1 MTAVYSSDAASGSLM
16 PRLLLQ
22 GWLLARQILWR
33 LPMLVLVSLIV
44 FFILRAI
51 PVDPVTML
59 LPPGATQQDIQAL
72 TAELGL
78 DKNVVMQFLIWLKDA
93 VQGDFGTSIQNG
105 SSVGSMVAEAL
116 PMTIQLLFFG
126 FIAGILLGLAIGLVT
141 FSYRGTRVEKVILS
155 INGIMMAIPDYLWA
169 IILIVIFG
177 VGLQWLPFLGPV
189 GANISIE
196 HITGFLTLD
205 SLLTGNWEGLGSS
218 LAHLVLPSLTLAL
231 VIATPIARMAYS
243 SLTEVYREDYIH
255 AARLRG
261 VSSKRILM
269 FHALRNASLPTVSLV
284 GVQASVIIGG
294 TLLIESIFG
303 LPGIGSLMIKAM
315 RSFDMQVIQ
324 AIALTYAVT
333 VQLIN
338 MLTDIVLYQLNPRL
352 RMQK

>member
-1 MTAVYSSDAASGSLM
+1 
-16 PRLLLQ
+16 
-22 GWLLARQILWR
+22 
-33 LPMLVLVSLIV
+33 
-44 FFILRAI
+44 
-51 PVDPVTML
+51 
-59 LPPGATQQDIQAL
+59 
-72 TAELGL
+72 
-78 DKNVVMQFLIWLKDA
+78 
-93 VQGDFGTSIQNG
+93 
-105 SSVGSMVAEAL
+105 
-116 PMTIQLLFFG
+116 MTIQLLFFG

-269 FHALRNASLPTVSLV
+269 FHALRRGTVSSETAARTISSPQRWSLLRRQWWRFGWLTVLRFVLSITQTGTRRFCFPTFNRRAFFAV
-284 GVQASVIIGG
+284 G
-294 TLLIESIFG
+294 LILDMNSPQY
-303 LPGIGSLMIKAM
+303 LSRPG
-315 RSFDMQVIQ
+315 
-324 AIALTYAVT
+324 
-333 VQLIN
+333 
-338 MLTDIVLYQLNPRL
+338 
-352 RMQK
+352 

>member
-1 MTAVYSSDAASGSLM
+1 MTAVTSSPAADVGMM
-16 PRLLLQ
+16 PRLLAQ
-22 GWLLARQILWR
+22 IWVVARQVLWR

-44 FFILRAI
+44 FVILRAI

-59 LPPGATQQDIQAL
+59 LPPGATQEDIKAL

-78 DKNVVMQFLIWLKDA
+78 DQNVIMQFLIWLKDA
-93 VQGDFGTSIQNG
+93 AHGNFGVSIQNG
-105 SSVGSMVAEAL
+105 SDVSAMVMDAL
-116 PMTIQLLFFG
+116 PTTIQLLFFG
-126 FIAGILLGLAIGLVT
+126 FIAGIFLGLAIGLFT
-141 FSYRGTRVEKVILS
+141 FSYRGTRIEKIILS
-155 INGIMMAIPDYLWA
+155 VNGIMMAIPDYLWA

-196 HITGFLTLD
+196 HITGFIILD
-205 SLLTGNWEGLGSS
+205 SLLTANWQGLGSALS
-218 LAHLVLPSLTLAL
+218 HLVLPSMTLAL

-261 VSSKRILM
+261 VSSRRILL

-324 AIALTYAVT
+324 AIALSYAIT
-333 VQLIN
+333 VQVIN
-338 MLTDIVLYQLNPRL
+338 MITDLVLYRLNPRL